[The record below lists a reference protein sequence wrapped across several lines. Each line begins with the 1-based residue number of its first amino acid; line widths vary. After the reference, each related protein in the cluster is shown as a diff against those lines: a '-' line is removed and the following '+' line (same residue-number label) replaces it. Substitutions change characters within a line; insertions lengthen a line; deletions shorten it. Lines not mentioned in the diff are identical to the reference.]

1 VENKG
6 NENESEEIKALDAGF
21 KAGLAGLRDK
31 VAYMM
36 TDLHVADAMTE
47 IWNLYKRCNK
57 YIDETEPWVLAKQED
72 RKDRLATVLYNLIE
86 GIMICTSLIQP
97 FMPET
102 AENIAAQ
109 LNTSLRSF
117 DQLDTFGLYPS
128 GNKVTEKPQILFAR
142 RDLKEVLAQ
151 VDNL

>member
-1 VENKG
+1 
-6 NENESEEIKALDAGF
+6 
-21 KAGLAGLRDK
+21 
-31 VAYMM
+31 
-36 TDLHVADAMTE
+36 
-47 IWNLYKRCNK
+47 
-57 YIDETEPWVLAKQED
+57 
-72 RKDRLATVLYNLIE
+72 
-86 GIMICTSLIQP
+86 MICTSLIQP

-128 GNKVTEKPQILFAR
+128 GSKVTEKPQILFAR